1 MKRFNTGI
9 GDTEFCPSPECT
21 QPSATAQPRLPRASA
36 NVGTGVP
43 IGSRHQAIQAAN
55 DNLVRPVQLH
65 GDLLNSLSE
74 EQDSSSFADSRGPR
88 KAYPGSPPPGVGRES
103 PSTLWNFPVV
113 AEGSAPWNLQGGMD

>member
-1 MKRFNTGI
+1 MFGGRARKRVKI
-9 GDTEFCPSPECT
+9 GPELDWLSDDNRVGLPMERT
-21 QPSATAQPRLPRASA
+21 SAPQPSATAQPRLPRASA

-88 KAYPGSPPPGVGRES
+88 KA
-103 PSTLWNFPVV
+103 
-113 AEGSAPWNLQGGMD
+113 